1 MAIPMQENAKPMQ
14 SKQTTFLL
22 WDGKQVSLEDFEKEL
37 FKEEE

>member
-1 MAIPMQENAKPMQ
+1 MSQDEETKKT
-14 SKQTTFLL
+14 KQTTFLL